1 MPNIYPVDP
10 ARPGAAAAII
20 SKVKAKLGGVPNIFA
35 TMAQSPA
42 VLEGYLAFN
51 GALNAGV
58 LSASLR
64 EQIALAVAGENKCD
78 YCASAHT
85 VLAKGTG
92 INASEAKLNLGGDAT
107 DPRVAAILKF
117 ARAVVRSRGRFPENA
132 RSLNALRNEG
142 VSDGEIVEILAHVG
156 LNLFT
161 NYFNHVAD
169 TEIDFPYVTADVK
182 KNVA

>member
-1 MPNIYPVDP
+1 MPNIFPIDP
-10 ARPGAAAAII
+10 ARPGAATAII

-92 INASEAKLNLGGDAT
+92 ISAAEARLNLAGDAT
-107 DPRVAAILKF
+107 DTRVAAILGF
-117 ARAVVRSRGRFPENA
+117 ARTVVRSRGRLAEGA
-132 RSLNALRNEG
+132 SSLNELRNEG
-142 VSDGEIVEILAHVG
+142 VSDGEIVEILAHIG

-161 NYFNHVAD
+161 NYFNHVVD
-169 TEIDFPYVTADVK
+169 TEVDFPYVTADLR

>member
-1 MPNIYPVDP
+1 MPNISPVDP
-10 ARPGAAAAII
+10 ARPGSAAAII

-51 GALNAGV
+51 GALNAGF

-64 EQIALAVAGENKCD
+64 EQIALTVAGENKCD

-92 INASEAKLNLGGDAT
+92 ISASEARLNLAAEAT
-107 DPRVAAILKF
+107 DPRIATILRF
-117 ARAVVRSRGRFPENA
+117 ARTVVRSRGRFPESA
-132 RSLNALRNEG
+132 SSLNELRNVG
-142 VSDGEIVEILAHVG
+142 VSDGEIVEILAHIG

-182 KNVA
+182 INVA